1 MSLNS
6 DLGSFERHDW
16 NGMID
21 PAMPWKT
28 GEFYVPLMDQR
39 IIRGS
44 QIAVANEVYVLRY
57 WRMPPGLNSDVEPI
71 DPRLEF
77 RHVASS
83 QEIDLLGWPYPAK
96 LWRFATDVE
105 VDQALRMFLQSF
117 LAYGVKKHE
126 EEGVRLPSTAELED
140 HLDKNGL
147 TWRPEVVDR
156 LLGDRK
162 TLFGTSRAFNRNV

>member
-1 MSLNS
+1 MGLNS
-6 DLGSFERHDW
+6 DIEGHDW
-16 NGMID
+16 NALVD

-39 IIRGS
+39 VIRGS

-57 WRMPPGLNSDVEPI
+57 WRMPPGLNSDVEPH

-77 RHVASS
+77 RHVISGQS
-83 QEIDLLGWPYPAK
+83 LDLLGWPYPAK
-96 LWRFATDVE
+96 LWRFATDTE
-105 VDQALRMFLQSF
+105 VDHALRMFLQSF
-117 LAYGVKKHE
+117 LAHALKRREEYGY
-126 EEGVRLPSTAELED
+126 RLPETSDLEAY
-140 HLDKNGL
+140 LDKNGL

-162 TLFGTSRAFNRNV
+162 SLFGLSRTFNRKV